1 MKGLLVMDFQALKTQ
16 KKLLLILAA
25 LCILYVAMQMY
36 EFMLSFVPLFL
47 TIIVLRVSM
56 STAQQPALSRFLFT
70 LPFTREQYIAEKYL
84 LSIATCLVSL
94 CAIALLMVLFGVN
107 TDLSTLFVSM
117 GLVFACTLLLVSVF
131 VPVSLRFRENAVL
144 WLSLATGVIAIAAVW
159 LAEDLPSMM
168 MRSAGFIAEHQLL
181 VFSVASA
188 VLILTVLL
196 SAAISMR
203 ILRSEEF

>member
-47 TIIVLRVSM
+47 TIIVLRISM

-84 LSIATCLVSL
+84 LSISTCLVSL
-94 CAIALLMVLFGVN
+94 CVIALLMVLFGVN
-107 TDLSTLFVSM
+107 ADLSTLFVSM

-144 WLSLATGVIAIAAVW
+144 WLSLATGVIAIVAVW
-159 LAEDLPSMM
+159 LAEDLPSVIMQ
-168 MRSAGFIAEHQLL
+168 SAGFIAEHQIL
-181 VFSVASA
+181 VFSVTAA